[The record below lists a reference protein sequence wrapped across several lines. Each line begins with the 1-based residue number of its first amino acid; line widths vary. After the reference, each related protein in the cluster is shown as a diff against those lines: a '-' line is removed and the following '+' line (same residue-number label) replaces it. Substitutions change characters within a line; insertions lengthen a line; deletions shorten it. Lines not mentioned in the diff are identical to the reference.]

1 MRRLSSTVLI
11 VSASVAAIAI
21 MGIYWLK
28 PARQEAHVYRIGEQS
43 LTQDEDLARKTL
55 DETIVARIK
64 DHPITAQE
72 IAEALEQLPPFQR
85 YYYSSPEKVQLFVQ
99 NYALVILLAEL
110 GRERGLETDPYVR
123 MVMEDE
129 LIAHYRQKYL
139 SEVVK
144 PSSITEQDIEAHL
157 SNSEASPASETGIG
171 STQEMATRAKA
182 AILEERRAAA
192 WKRHLSELTDSTSRR
207 KQ

>member
-1 MRRLSSTVLI
+1 MRRPSTTVLVI
-11 VSASVAAIAI
+11 STIVAAIAI
-21 MGIYWLK
+21 LGIYWFK

-43 LTQDEDLARKTL
+43 LTDDEDHARKTL
-55 DETIVARIK
+55 AETTVALIK

-110 GRERGLETDPYVR
+110 GREHGLETDPYVR

-129 LIAHYRQKYL
+129 LIARYRQKYL
-139 SEVVK
+139 AEVVK
-144 PSSITEQDIEAHL
+144 PSSISEQDIEAYL
-157 SNSEASPASETGIG
+157 SATTASEAAET
-171 STQEMATRAKA
+171 STRELATGAKA
-182 AILEERRAAA
+182 AILEERRTTA
-192 WKRHLSELTDSTSRR
+192 WQQHLMELSNSTSRR
-207 KQ
+207 K